1 VKSAGIASMCAL
13 VGVVVASLGNFLGYP
28 SAGFTAGVSG
38 SIALFIAF
46 LLSPRV
52 RSQ

>member
-1 VKSAGIASMCAL
+1 
-13 VGVVVASLGNFLGYP
+13 LGYP

-38 SIALFIAF
+38 AIALFIAF

-52 RSQ
+52 KKQ